1 MPASEP
7 ACAGELGRRFVF
19 AVKTHGFR
27 FRALDGSYAVCRL
40 GADAA
45 VPAWAAGPF
54 VNITLTDDE
63 LAIICQ
69 ADAVP
74 AGVRAERD
82 WRVLKLVG
90 PFPFTATGVLASL
103 ATPLAR
109 AGISLL
115 SIATYD
121 TDYFLVKSD
130 VFEDAISV
138 LTAAGHTRIG

>member
-1 MPASEP
+1 MK
-7 ACAGELGRRFVF
+7 F
-19 AVKTHGFR
+19 HGQR
-27 FRALDGSYAVCRL
+27 FRALPGTYAVCRL
-40 GADAA
+40 SPDAA

-54 VNITLTDDE
+54 VNITFTDDE
-63 LAIICQ
+63 LAIICP
-69 ADAVP
+69 AENVP
-74 AGVRAERD
+74 SDIRAERE

-103 ATPLAR
+103 TEPLAR

-130 VFEDAISV
+130 VFDDAIAV
-138 LTAAGHTRIG
+138 LIAAGHMRLG

>member
-1 MPASEP
+1 MKAP
-7 ACAGELGRRFVF
+7 G
-19 AVKTHGFR
+19 HR
-27 FRALDGSYAVCRL
+27 FRALAGLYAVCRL
-40 GADAA
+40 SPDST
-45 VPAWAAGPF
+45 VPSWATGPF
-54 VNITLTDDE
+54 INVTLTDDE
-63 LAIICQ
+63 LAVICP

-74 AGVRAERD
+74 AAIRAERD

-103 ATPLAR
+103 ANPLAS

-130 VFEDAISV
+130 VFEDAVSV
-138 LTAAGHTRIG
+138 LTNAGHTRIG